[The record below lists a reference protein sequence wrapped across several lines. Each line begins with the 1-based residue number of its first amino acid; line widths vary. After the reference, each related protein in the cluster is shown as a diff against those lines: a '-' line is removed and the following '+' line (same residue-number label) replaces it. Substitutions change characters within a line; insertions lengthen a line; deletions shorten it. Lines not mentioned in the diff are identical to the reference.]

1 MMNYF
6 MSIWLAVAALVNAHG
21 IRGPTADSTAA
32 LDVQRPMVL
41 DKPVQPAAT
50 TANQAPAALALPK
63 AAALPAVPAAPAPVV
78 QAAPAAQAPA
88 IQAPR
93 IQVPLAPAV
102 GAQLAS
108 SALPVLA
115 TSLAPAAQ
123 AAAATAVQAAPIAQ
137 AAPAAPMQQVA
148 PIPAAPQVAAASP
161 QAAATLPQALAVP
174 QANSPVPAQQ
184 VPIMQAP
191 PLGAPDW
198 HTWHTW
204 RMWPELNCLDRLL
217 AGITFATMVK
227 ALCMAGNVLVQ
238 ISPYPQVQRWELRG
252 STGEADAA
260 PYVSICFGGWQWCY
274 YGIFAFLITKRSG
287 FLVLVHSNVL
297 GAVLGTYYTVAFYR
311 NCKNDLARQSLQKYL
326 TAVSTLILLQVT
338 TIATL
343 PVERALFLTGLISS
357 FCSFV
362 GAISMLASVPTVI
375 RTKDSRSIP
384 GPLVLANMLSAAV
397 WCLCGWILS
406 DPLISAPNIVGC
418 ATSGVCLYL
427 KQLYP
432 DGSFKEK
439 DESSDKMSKA
449 NFADSEAA
457 FEAMAKLPKKLE
469 EKLEEA
475 EPEKANSLGNGQ
487 EDPSC
492 GTGGTF

>member
-1 MMNYF
+1 
-6 MSIWLAVAALVNAHG
+6 
-21 IRGPTADSTAA
+21 
-32 LDVQRPMVL
+32 
-41 DKPVQPAAT
+41 
-50 TANQAPAALALPK
+50 
-63 AAALPAVPAAPAPVV
+63 
-78 QAAPAAQAPA
+78 
-88 IQAPR
+88 
-93 IQVPLAPAV
+93 
-102 GAQLAS
+102 
-108 SALPVLA
+108 
-115 TSLAPAAQ
+115 
-123 AAAATAVQAAPIAQ
+123 
-137 AAPAAPMQQVA
+137 
-148 PIPAAPQVAAASP
+148 
-161 QAAATLPQALAVP
+161 
-174 QANSPVPAQQ
+174 
-184 VPIMQAP
+184 MQAP

-204 RMWPELNCLDRLL
+204 RMWPELSCLDRLL

-274 YGIFAFLITKRSG
+274 YGLFAFLITKRSG

-326 TAVSTLILLQVT
+326 TAVSTLIFLQVT

-427 KQLYP
+427 KNLYP
-432 DGSFKEK
+432 DGSCK
-439 DESSDKMSKA
+439 DKDDSGKMSKA
-449 NFADSEAA
+449 DFADSEAA

-469 EKLEEA
+469 GKLEEA
-475 EPEKANSLGNGQ
+475 EPEKANSLGNGH

>member
-1 MMNYF
+1 
-6 MSIWLAVAALVNAHG
+6 
-21 IRGPTADSTAA
+21 
-32 LDVQRPMVL
+32 
-41 DKPVQPAAT
+41 
-50 TANQAPAALALPK
+50 
-63 AAALPAVPAAPAPVV
+63 
-78 QAAPAAQAPA
+78 
-88 IQAPR
+88 
-93 IQVPLAPAV
+93 
-102 GAQLAS
+102 
-108 SALPVLA
+108 
-115 TSLAPAAQ
+115 
-123 AAAATAVQAAPIAQ
+123 
-137 AAPAAPMQQVA
+137 
-148 PIPAAPQVAAASP
+148 
-161 QAAATLPQALAVP
+161 
-174 QANSPVPAQQ
+174 
-184 VPIMQAP
+184 
-191 PLGAPDW
+191 
-198 HTWHTW
+198 
-204 RMWPELNCLDRLL
+204 MWPELSCLDRLL

-274 YGIFAFLITKRSG
+274 YGLFAFLITKRSG

-326 TAVSTLILLQVT
+326 TAVSTLIFLQVT

-427 KQLYP
+427 KNLYP
-432 DGSFKEK
+432 DGSCK
-439 DESSDKMSKA
+439 DKDDSGKMSKA
-449 NFADSEAA
+449 DFADSEAA

-469 EKLEEA
+469 GKLELTDPSPMASATGAADATDAGRSVLEAIDKLVENANDLEEHAKRLDRLEKVLGDVAPKRAVRARQNSKELQDEIAQLMNENLEKAFKQFDTDSSGALDAEELRAAYQATGRPISDEKLSKCVKMLDKDGDGLIDLA
-475 EPEKANSLGNGQ
+475 EFKEIAIKSQML
-487 EDPSC
+487 
-492 GTGGTF
+492 